1 MNTPLGVENYI
12 DAIKT
17 YYVDKTNIISV
28 ILNEYIGKT
37 LLITR
42 PRRFGKSLML
52 SMLDEFF
59 NINKDNKQY
68 FIDKKISQNKEI
80 FINNINN
87 HPVVH
92 INMKN
97 ISADNMESMKGQIIK
112 LVSSTYFKYRY
123 ITDGNK
129 LLRFEVERFNKY
141 LNGEY
146 KNICDYQNSI
156 YDLCEM
162 INHFYDKRVILLIDE
177 YDRPLDSAYQNDFY
191 DAAIKFFSEFYSS
204 SLKANEY
211 LLFSVVTGV
220 LQISKDS
227 IFSKLNNLNVAS
239 VDKESF
245 NEYFGF
251 NEEEVLKILQDY
263 QVDLDINEVRK
274 WYGGYGFGKGEIYN
288 PWSIFNLVENKRF
301 DLYWVNTGS
310 NQIVIDLIK
319 KTDNAIPML
328 NNFVNNTHQS
338 FSYNSAISYKDIT
351 NSYESLFSFLVQSG
365 YLIARYDGLSTNA
378 NLYLPNKEISEAFNR
393 EIINRAINNNPI
405 PSSDGLKKAIR
416 DGNTNEIS
424 TALEQYIVGSFS
436 YFDLNREKDYQMLIM
451 GILYIFFDE
460 YVIQSEL
467 VSKQGRADIF
477 MLPKNDKQPG
487 IVIELKYYNSINSK
501 RRLMQ
506 YAKAAVE
513 QIKTK
518 KYYRKMSEFNVRR
531 ILLYGFVFDKNNTFI
546 ELEEINA

>member
-1 MNTPLGVENYI
+1 M
-12 DAIKT
+12 
-17 YYVDKTNIISV
+17 
-28 ILNEYIGKT
+28 
-37 LLITR
+37 
-42 PRRFGKSLML
+42 
-52 SMLDEFF
+52 
-59 NINKDNKQY
+59 
-68 FIDKKISQNKEI
+68 
-80 FINNINN
+80 
-87 HPVVH
+87 
-92 INMKN
+92 
-97 ISADNMESMKGQIIK
+97 
-112 LVSSTYFKYRY
+112 
-123 ITDGNK
+123 
-129 LLRFEVERFNKY
+129 
-141 LNGEY
+141 
-146 KNICDYQNSI
+146 
-156 YDLCEM
+156 
-162 INHFYDKRVILLIDE
+162 
-177 YDRPLDSAYQNDFY
+177 
-191 DAAIKFFSEFYSS
+191 
-204 SLKANEY
+204 
-211 LLFSVVTGV
+211 
-220 LQISKDS
+220 
-227 IFSKLNNLNVAS
+227 
-239 VDKESF
+239 
-245 NEYFGF
+245 
-251 NEEEVLKILQDY
+251 
-263 QVDLDINEVRK
+263 DLDINEVRK

-328 NNFVNNTHQS
+328 NNFINNTHQS

-351 NSYESLFSFLVQSG
+351 NSFESLFSFLVQSG

-378 NLYLPNKEISEAFNR
+378 NLYLLNKEISEAFNR

-405 PSSDGLKKAIR
+405 PSSDALKKAIR

-487 IVIELKYYNSINSK
+487 IVIELKYYNSINCK
-501 RRLMQ
+501 NRLMQ

-518 KYYRKMSEFNVRR
+518 KYYRKMLEFNVRR